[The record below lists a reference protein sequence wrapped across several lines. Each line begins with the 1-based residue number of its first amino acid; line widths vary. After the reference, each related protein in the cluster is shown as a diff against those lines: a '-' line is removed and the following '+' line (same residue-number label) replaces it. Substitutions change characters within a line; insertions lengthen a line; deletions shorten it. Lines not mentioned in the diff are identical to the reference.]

1 MSHINGIKL
10 VCCDCFSALKNED
23 NNLVCTVCGKLFP
36 IQEGIFSFTE
46 INLLFEGRFTDY
58 QKLKRNKWYNPIL
71 EKFDISRQRINF
83 LKKYLKNLKNKD
95 TPLIL
100 DIGCGGGGWGLT
112 LKQYGSVV
120 GIDVSV
126 ESLKHA
132 SNIYKNVIH
141 ASVTKLPFP
150 QNYFDAI
157 VSEDVIGHISLK
169 DKEKA
174 FSEIHRVLKP
184 GGFMIH
190 AAIET
195 DSKSYWFSFA
205 KKYPNLFKKYHID
218 KHGHIGLELPSSI
231 IERCKNMGFRIRE
244 VEKMHAFVIYPELV
258 TAWFDNEYKD
268 KNKLIYALVKA
279 SRKINNSKK
288 IQLLANLSLGIVE
301 KMVNPFI
308 SEDQATGLLL
318 YCQKKYD

>member
-10 VCCDCFSALKNED
+10 VCCDCFSTLKNEN

-36 IQEGIFSFTE
+36 IQEEIFSFTE
-46 INLLFEGRFTDY
+46 INSIFEGRFVEC
-58 QKLKRNKWYNPIL
+58 QRPANKWYSSIL
-71 EKFDISRQRINF
+71 ENFDISRRRINF
-83 LKKYLKNLKNKD
+83 LKKHLRYLDHKNS
-95 TPLIL
+95 LIL

-112 LKQYGSVV
+112 LKQYGLIV
-120 GIDVSV
+120 GIDVSF
-126 ESLKHA
+126 ESLKYA
-132 SNIYKNVIH
+132 SNIYENVIH

-150 QNYFDAI
+150 SNYFDVV
-157 VSEDVIGHISLK
+157 VSEDVLGHIPIS

-195 DSKSYWFSFA
+195 DSKSRWFSFA
-205 KKYPNLFKKYHID
+205 KKYPDLFKKYHID

-231 IERCKNMGFRIRE
+231 IERCKNMGFGIRK

-258 TAWFDNEYKD
+258 TAWFDNEYK
-268 KNKLIYALVKA
+268 NKSRLIYALVKA

-288 IQLLANLSLGIVE
+288 MQLLANLSLGIVE

-308 SEDQATGLLL
+308 NINQATGVLLT
-318 YCQKKYD
+318 CEKKSE